1 MGDNSWIRRGPRFG
15 HKGRERRMA
24 ARSVGGKAGS
34 TSLVERLAFYESY
47 HGNFWNK
54 VIHVVCIPLIVWGVL
69 VALCKVPLLGTN
81 LGALTTAAYC
91 AMYTL
96 ADPASG
102 LTWGAFVRLPGGGGA
117 RAHDLEPLGSRSL
130 RFRVLL
136 PGPRRAH
143 GLREEE
149 ARPGGRVRRGDA
161 GRAPLRLARGALLP
175 GLQEGS
181 AGHGGE

>member
-54 VIHVVCIPLIVWGVL
+54 VFHVVCIPLIVWGVL

-81 LGALTTAAYC
+81 LGAL
-91 AMYTL
+91 
-96 ADPASG
+96 ASG
-102 LTWGAFVRLPGGGGA
+102 LTWGAFVGLPLYSSA
-117 RAHDLEPLGSRSL
+117 IKAVVALG
-130 RFRVLL
+130 
-136 PGPRRAH
+136 PTT
-143 GLREEE
+143 
-149 ARPGGRVRRGDA
+149 
-161 GRAPLRLARGALLP
+161 
-175 GLQEGS
+175 
-181 AGHGGE
+181 

>member
-1 MGDNSWIRRGPRFG
+1 MG
-15 HKGRERRMA
+15 HKGRERRRSGKMA
-24 ARSVGGKAGS
+24 ARSVGEKAGS

-102 LTWGAFVRLPGGGGA
+102 LTWGAFVGLPLYSSAIKAVVALGPTASNLWGLAAFVFGFYFQVHVGHMVFEKRKPALVDGFVEVSTMRASERANRSRLGFP
-117 RAHDLEPLGSRSL
+117 SL
-130 RFRVLL
+130 
-136 PGPRRAH
+136 
-143 GLREEE
+143 
-149 ARPGGRVRRGDA
+149 
-161 GRAPLRLARGALLP
+161 
-175 GLQEGS
+175 
-181 AGHGGE
+181 

>member
-1 MGDNSWIRRGPRFG
+1 MGTTAGSDVDLGL
-15 HKGRERRMA
+15 HKGRERRRSGRMA

-54 VIHVVCIPLIVWGVL
+54 VIHVMCIPLIVWGVL

-96 ADPASG
+96 A
-102 LTWGAFVRLPGGGGA
+102 AFVFGFYFQV
-117 RAHDLEPLGSRSL
+117 H
-130 RFRVLL
+130 V
-136 PGPRRAH
+136 
-143 GLREEE
+143 
-149 ARPGGRVRRGDA
+149 
-161 GRAPLRLARGALLP
+161 
-175 GLQEGS
+175 
-181 AGHGGE
+181 GH